1 MPRMLRPRSRGSPAR
16 QWRVARARPPA
27 PVVRRAARGTLLVVG
42 LVLITRALVGLV
54 DTHLAVSRAAPW
66 WYLGVIGLVA
76 VLLALGSPWSG
87 RDPGD

>member
-1 MPRMLRPRSRGSPAR
+1 
-16 QWRVARARPPA
+16 
-27 PVVRRAARGTLLVVG
+27 LVVG

-54 DTHLAVSRAAPW
+54 DTHLAVSRVAPW

>member
-1 MPRMLRPRSRGSPAR
+1 
-16 QWRVARARPPA
+16 
-27 PVVRRAARGTLLVVG
+27 LVVG

-54 DTHLAVSRAAPW
+54 DTHLAVSRASPW

-87 RDPGD
+87 RAPGD